1 MSTLRG
7 WWLEDKKITQLFFNQ
22 ELKQFGPAPPECRPW
37 IVRDIVR
44 QHLDSP
50 AMWSI
55 FQLQDLLGMDD
66 ALRRPDVEAERINIP
81 ALAQHYWRYRLHVP
95 LEALGRAE
103 NFNRL
108 VANLV
113 RQSGRISGDV
123 GHDP

>member
-1 MSTLRG
+1 
-7 WWLEDKKITQLFFNQ
+7 
-22 ELKQFGPAPPECRPW
+22 
-37 IVRDIVR
+37 
-44 QHLDSP
+44 
-50 AMWSI
+50 
-55 FQLQDLLGMDD
+55 LQDLLGMDD